1 MGIHVHV
8 TYRNHSLPRFLLRP
22 RARQLLRD
30 QESHVSVDQPFN
42 KIFFEI

>member
-8 TYRNHSLPRFLLRP
+8 TYRSHFLPHFLLRP

-30 QESHVSVDQPFN
+30 QEDRVSVG
-42 KIFFEI
+42 